1 MKDNF
6 KLDELPKH
14 TIYQVPD
21 TYFDRLPMR
30 IMERTAAAPARHT
43 WQINPIWKSLRLVVA
58 PIVLLLV
65 FLGVFYLNM
74 PVKSDSGPLDLAT
87 LHDQEIVDYLSTY
100 ATLESEDFADLNSIE
115 EQELTADVLNVSAK
129 TAEEELEYYNINHID
144 Y

>member
-14 TIYQVPD
+14 NIYQVPD
-21 TYFDRLPMR
+21 NYFDRLPMR
-30 IMERTAAAPARHT
+30 IMERTAAAPATHI
-43 WQINPIWKSLRLVVA
+43 WQMHALWKSLRMVVA
-58 PIVLLLV
+58 PLLLLLV

-74 PVKSDSGPLDLAT
+74 PDPSDSSPLSMAA

-100 ATLESEDFADLNSIE
+100 AILESEDFADLNSIE
-115 EQELTADVLNVSAK
+115 EQELTADVLNVSAT
-129 TAEEELEYYNINHID
+129 TAEEELEYYNLNQID